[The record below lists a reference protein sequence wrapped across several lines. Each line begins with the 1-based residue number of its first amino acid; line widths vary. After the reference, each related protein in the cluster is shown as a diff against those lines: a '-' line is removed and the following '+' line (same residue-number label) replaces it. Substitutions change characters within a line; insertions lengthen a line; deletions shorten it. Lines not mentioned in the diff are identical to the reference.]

1 MSNDGHGENGNH
13 LAHQWVYATHGVD
26 SESHMLGAVL
36 LRAKV
41 ALESERPPETL
52 DLVSLLPQRWAAF
65 LRNSQPA

>member
-1 MSNDGHGENGNH
+1 
-13 LAHQWVYATHGVD
+13 
-26 SESHMLGAVL
+26 MLGAVM